1 MLSMFI
7 LSCSDNPKNTN
18 ALPTKA
24 IDSIIRGVLEFE
36 DTSKL
41 FRNPD
46 GKVIISEKLIQ
57 IEK

>member
-1 MLSMFI
+1 MFI

-18 ALPTKA
+18 VLPTKA

-36 DTSKL
+36 DTLKL